1 MTSTSFRPSPS
12 SRSSSTFLR
21 SDPANPRRIREE
33 DLDTRERSL
42 RHWESVQPVPALR
55 AAVPAVSPA
64 GESDSDILKMALD
77 LWGDDLVGPAAAS

>member
-1 MTSTSFRPSPS
+1 MTSTSFRSSPS

-55 AAVPAVSPA
+55 AAIPAVLSA
-64 GESDSDILKMALD
+64 GESDPDILKAALD
-77 LWGDDLVGPAAAS
+77 VSANDLEPEVTT

>member
-1 MTSTSFRPSPS
+1 MTSTSFRSSPS

-55 AAVPAVSPA
+55 AAIPAVLYA
-64 GESDSDILKMALD
+64 GESDPDILKAALD
-77 LWGDDLVGPAAAS
+77 VSANDLEPEVTT